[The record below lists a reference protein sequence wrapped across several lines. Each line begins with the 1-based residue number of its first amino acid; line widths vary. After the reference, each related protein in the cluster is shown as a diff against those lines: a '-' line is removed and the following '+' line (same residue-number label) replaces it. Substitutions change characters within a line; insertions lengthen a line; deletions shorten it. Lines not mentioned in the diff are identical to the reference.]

1 VRKLNTSRQSAENKN
16 RITALYERLSKE
28 DKTQGDSVSIVN
40 QKAILEDY
48 AIRNGFTNIQHF
60 ADDDYSG
67 TNWERPAWKAL
78 IAEVEAGNVSTVIVK
93 DMSRFGR
100 DYLQVG
106 FYTEV
111 MFRKHGVRFI
121 AVSNNIDSD
130 NKESTEFAPFLNLMS
145 EWYARDIS
153 RKISSAFQA
162 KGNSGKPLTSTP
174 IYGYKKDPNDKD
186 KWIIDEE
193 AAAVVRRIFQ
203 MTIDGLGPAQ
213 IARVL
218 HDEKI
223 LRVSCHLAKN
233 EPRQLSEQ
241 TLANPYY
248 WESSTV
254 ARILEKPEY
263 AGHTVNFKT
272 SRESY
277 KDKNSKYNDKD
288 DWKFFYN
295 THEAIVDQE
304 TFDAA
309 QKLRKVKRRTND
321 YGEANPL
328 TGIVHCADCGRRMHN
343 HRRSTDSYE
352 CSTYNISKKRYDTQ
366 CSMHFI
372 RTEVLRELVLDS
384 IRQICG
390 YVKEN
395 QAEFIEIVRAES
407 ILRHGEAAKSQK
419 KTIAK
424 NQRRIAE
431 LDLLFK
437 KAFEQNATGK
447 LSDSRY
453 EQMTA
458 DYENEQATLVAQTAE
473 MQAEL
478 DDFTADGENV
488 ESFID
493 LVKKYTEFTEL
504 TAAMLN
510 SFVSR
515 IDVHEATKNEWGE
528 RMQTVDIHFNF
539 IGNFVT
545 PIEETPLTPEE
556 QKEVERKR
564 ARRIKQREY
573 DKRNYWKKKAEQE
586 QAAKAGNPA

>member
-1 VRKLNTSRQSAENKN
+1 MNTLRQSAENKN
-16 RITALYERLSKE
+16 RITALYARLSV
-28 DKTQGDSVSIVN
+28 DDATDTTSNSIIN
-40 QKAILEDY
+40 QQKILEDY
-48 AIRNGFTNIQHF
+48 AAKNGFTNARFF
-60 ADDDYSG
+60 ADDGYSG
-67 TNWERPAWKAL
+67 TRWDRPSWTEL
-78 IAEVEAGNVSTVIVK
+78 IAEVEAGNVQTVITK
-93 DMSRFGR
+93 DMSRVGR

-121 AVSNNIDSD
+121 AVCNNIDSD
-130 NKESTEFAPFLNLMS
+130 NKESAEFAPFLNLMS

-186 KWIIDEE
+186 KWLIDEE

-203 MTIDGLGPAQ
+203 MTVDGLGPAQ

-218 HDEKI
+218 HDEKV
-223 LRVSCHLAKN
+223 LRVSCHLAKLS
-233 EPRQLSEQ
+233 PRKLSED
-241 TLANPYY
+241 TLANPYF
-248 WESSTV
+248 WETSSV

-277 KDKNSKYNDKD
+277 KDKNSKYNDKE
-288 DWKFFYN
+288 DWKYFLD

-304 TFDAA
+304 TFNAA
-309 QKLRKVKRRTND
+309 QRLRKVVRRPND
-321 YGEANPL
+321 YGDANPL
-328 TGIVHCADCGRRMHN
+328 TGIVHCVDCGRRMHN

-352 CSTYNISKKRYDTQ
+352 CSTYNISKKRYVTQ

-384 IRQICG
+384 IRRICG

-395 QAEFIEIVRAES
+395 QAEFIEKVRAES
-407 ILRHGEAAKSQK
+407 ILRHGEVAKSQK

-458 DYENEQATLVAQTAE
+458 DYENEQATLISQTAE
-473 MQAEL
+473 MQSEL
-478 DDFTADGENV
+478 DEFTADGENV

-539 IGNFVT
+539 IGNFVA
-545 PIEETPLTPEE
+545 PIEETPLTSEE
-556 QKEVERKR
+556 QKELDKLRAKR
-564 ARRIKQREY
+564 IRQREY
-573 DKRNYWKKKAEQE
+573 DKQNKNRQRREIPHK
-586 QAAKAGNPA
+586 